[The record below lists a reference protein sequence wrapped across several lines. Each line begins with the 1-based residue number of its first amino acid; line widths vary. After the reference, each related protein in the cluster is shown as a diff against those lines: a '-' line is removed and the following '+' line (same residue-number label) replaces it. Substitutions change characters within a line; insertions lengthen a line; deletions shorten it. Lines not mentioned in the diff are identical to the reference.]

1 MSVCTF
7 LAADVPLPPH
17 APSQVYP
24 LCIDVEHETVY
35 DGGADDNFFLYDFAD
50 ALQYS
55 GKRYGV
61 CLVWEYTEGRATKMI
76 EYIKTALQHTEA
88 VELWHVWLM
97 DSYDFEDRPFL
108 HRQTISVQA
117 LTAERLRKLD
127 YAEIWNTPDPQYPDR
142 PSYDCLR
149 IVR

>member
-1 MSVCTF
+1 
-7 LAADVPLPPH
+7 
-17 APSQVYP
+17 
-24 LCIDVEHETVY
+24 
-35 DGGADDNFFLYDFAD
+35 
-50 ALQYS
+50 
-55 GKRYGV
+55 
-61 CLVWEYTEGRATKMI
+61 MI

-127 YAEIWNTPDPQYPDR
+127 HAEIWNTPDPQYQNR